1 MTMFRR
7 GGLLL
12 LYVALSLG
20 TAAPSGAEPQNKSED
35 QNLATIKSAFDA
47 WRAGT
52 RSPFDKL
59 TPDTTWTIVG
69 NSVVAGTYHGKADVE
84 DNVLTPFN
92 ARLSHGLVPTVN
104 NIYSDGDTVI
114 ALFDA
119 DATARDGLPYHN
131 SYACSCVYAR
141 AKSSTSQHSSTASP
155 STTCGSDETCNSTVP
170 YLWSSFSWSRR
181 LASRSL
187 TSIVRSR
194 IGIVPSPSDDAN

>member
-1 MTMFRR
+1 MASRNKSRCRR
-7 GGLLL
+7 PQPRARLERQGDTDDHVSPGR
-12 LYVALSLG
+12 A
-20 TAAPSGAEPQNKSED
+20 TAAVRRSVTRNSCPVGAEPQNKSED

-69 NSVVAGTYHGKADVE
+69 NSVVAGTYHGKADVQ

-119 DATARDGLPYHN
+119 GSTTARDGLPYHN

-141 AKSSTSQHSSTASP
+141 VKSSTSQHSSTASP
-155 STTCGSDETCNSTVP
+155 STTCGNESPRPHNRERVP
-170 YLWSSFSWSRR
+170 EPTMSQF
-181 LASRSL
+181 
-187 TSIVRSR
+187 
-194 IGIVPSPSDDAN
+194 

>member
-69 NSVVAGTYHGKADVE
+69 NSVVAGTYHGKADVQ

-155 STTCGSDETCNSTVP
+155 STTCGNESPRP
-170 YLWSSFSWSRR
+170 YNRER
-181 LASRSL
+181 LPEPTMSQF
-187 TSIVRSR
+187 
-194 IGIVPSPSDDAN
+194 

>member
-155 STTCGSDETCNSTVP
+155 STTCGNESPRPPHNRERVP
-170 YLWSSFSWSRR
+170 EPTMSQF
-181 LASRSL
+181 
-187 TSIVRSR
+187 
-194 IGIVPSPSDDAN
+194 